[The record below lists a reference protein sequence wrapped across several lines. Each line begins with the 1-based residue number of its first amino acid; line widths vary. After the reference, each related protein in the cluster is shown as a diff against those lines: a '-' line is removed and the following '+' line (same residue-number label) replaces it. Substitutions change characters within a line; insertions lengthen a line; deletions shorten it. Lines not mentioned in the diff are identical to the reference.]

1 MSKIGGGKSHEN
13 KRHEQLSLFD
23 ILLENDDQG
32 FSCAAP
38 AGEEQATLYNF
49 EDESEIRHKIGATD
63 RRSESALQSGFE
75 GDNVTRTNREFTSS
89 EIYDGS
95 TESDADSQRNY
106 DEMVTAAP
114 HAEEKALQRFCLNIN
129 DDRKLNVQDKIIKNV
144 EAIELLKSLKQQQA
158 TQKPKKT
165 QSTKTED
172 KTGTVY
178 ITDTGD
184 KYHRSGCRYL
194 KKSKHAISLSNA
206 KAQGYTPC
214 SVCKP

>member
-1 MSKIGGGKSHEN
+1 MSKRGGGKSHEN

-89 EIYDGS
+89 EIRS
-95 TESDADSQRNY
+95 
-106 DEMVTAAP
+106 
-114 HAEEKALQRFCLNIN
+114 EERRVGKECRI
-129 DDRKLNVQDKIIKNV
+129 
-144 EAIELLKSLKQQQA
+144 
-158 TQKPKKT
+158 
-165 QSTKTED
+165 
-172 KTGTVY
+172 
-178 ITDTGD
+178 
-184 KYHRSGCRYL
+184 GCRSRWSPY
-194 KKSKHAISLSNA
+194 H
-206 KAQGYTPC
+206 
-214 SVCKP
+214 